1 MQVGVRKDMMAGM
14 SMRLKAAM
22 SLSAV
27 WRWRVGGMVFL
38 EGMIGVFLDLWLEG
52 YDFVR

>member
-1 MQVGVRKDMMAGM
+1 VQVGVRKDMMAGM

-27 WRWRVGGMVFL
+27 WRWGVGDMVFL
-38 EGMIGVFLDLWLEG
+38 EGMIGVFLDPELGG
-52 YDFVR
+52 YDFVG